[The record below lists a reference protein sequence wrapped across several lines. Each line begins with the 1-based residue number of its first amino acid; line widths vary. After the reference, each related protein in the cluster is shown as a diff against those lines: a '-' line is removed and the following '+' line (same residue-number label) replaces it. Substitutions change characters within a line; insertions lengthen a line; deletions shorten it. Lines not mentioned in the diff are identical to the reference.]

1 MTNNPIVP
9 SILTVKAS
17 ETLNITEDFGSHQ
30 TKSIAQCLYDQEN
43 INDKKEEDTQEENT
57 TP

>member
-17 ETLNITEDFGSHQ
+17 ENLNIAQDFNTDQ

-43 INDKKEEDTQEENT
+43 INDKKEENIEENKE
-57 TP
+57 

>member
-9 SILTVKAS
+9 SILTVKAC
-17 ETLNITEDFGSHQ
+17 EHLNISSDFDSTQ

-43 INDKKEEDTQEENT
+43 INDKKEETKEEKSQT
-57 TP
+57 